1 MHRLLLLIALLFA
14 GLAVATPNEAAA
26 GPYDEL
32 GWWIADDDGDG
43 TPNWRDPEIDGEPNP
58 YRADWAVAFHLFN
71 LILFVGII
79 VYFARRPVVDGVKNR
94 AVDIRRELTEAAR
107 LRDEARQRYE
117 ELGARLARFEEEVQ
131 ALRDEAVVDARQ
143 DEANLVARATQEA
156 ERIQETA
163 GRNIDE
169 QIQRARTTLRA
180 EAVGLAVH
188 LAERTL
194 REQVQ
199 SDDQKRIAREFL
211 DSLSNDQDGVN
222 GHGQS

>member
-1 MHRLLLLIALLFA
+1 MTRIALL
-14 GLAVATPNEAAA
+14 LALLGGGILLGTPTEALA
-26 GPYDEL
+26 YDVD
-32 GWWIADDDGDG
+32 WIGDDDGDG
-43 TPNWRDPEIDGEPNP
+43 VPNWRDPDSEHYVVWDI
-58 YRADWAVAFHLFN
+58 VFHVFN